1 MSFKNFL
8 RAATL
13 LLVILSGLAGAQ
25 EVTATYAVGNVSSI
39 DGTGQQLKI
48 ATKLGE
54 FTVQLNEKVKYLR
67 VQPGETNLEKAVPV
81 ALADVAVG
89 DQVTVLGR
97 VAVEQK
103 LVPARTVVLMKQAD
117 IAQAHERE
125 RAEWRQNGIAGR
137 ITALDPEKREVVL
150 LARSRAGDQ
159 SLRLAVTDAV
169 SLRRY
174 PPDAVK
180 FSEAVPSK
188 FDELKVGDQVYAL
201 GEKGADGKSFTPRSV
216 VAGSFRMVGGK
227 ITAIN
232 AAGPELV
239 ITDLQTN
246 RPVTIVIT
254 DGTTLRRIRPQDAPA
269 LLQKPATTEA
279 AAGDPA
285 ERLPET
291 TFAELKVGDTIIVSS
306 TAGANPA
313 RVTAILLATGA
324 EVIIN
329 AGQRA
334 QPQRRTPNTSLGLP
348 TGFFDNP
355 IGLP

>member
-13 LLVILSGLAGAQ
+13 LLVILSGSAGGQ

-39 DGTGQQLKI
+39 DGASQQLKI
-48 ATKLGE
+48 TTKLGE

-103 LVPARTVVLMKQAD
+103 IVPARTVVLMKQAD

-137 ITALDPEKREVVL
+137 ITSLDPEKREVVL
-150 LARSRAGDQ
+150 LTRSRAGEQ
-159 SLRLAVTDAV
+159 SLRLTLTDAV

-180 FSEAVPSK
+180 FSEAVPGK
-188 FDELKVGDQVYAL
+188 FEELKLGDQVYAL
-201 GEKGADGKSFTPRSV
+201 GEKGADGKSFTPRSL

-239 ITDLQTN
+239 INDLQTN
-246 RPVTIVIT
+246 RPVTVVIT
-254 DGTTLRRIRPQDAPA
+254 DGTTLRRIRPQDAST
-269 LLQKPATTEA
+269 LLQKPATDA

-291 TFAELKVGDTIIVSS
+291 TFSELKVGDTIIVSS
-306 TAGANPA
+306 TTGANPA